1 MVVSKCPKGRRKCLV
16 ASLSLENSMSNM
28 LFTKARSIPKKDKKA
43 FSYTR
48 MR

>member
-1 MVVSKCPKGRRKCLV
+1 MVVSKCPRGRRKCLV
-16 ASLSLENSMSNM
+16 ASLSLENSMSNVA
-28 LFTKARSIPKKDKKA
+28 FTKARSIPKKDKKA